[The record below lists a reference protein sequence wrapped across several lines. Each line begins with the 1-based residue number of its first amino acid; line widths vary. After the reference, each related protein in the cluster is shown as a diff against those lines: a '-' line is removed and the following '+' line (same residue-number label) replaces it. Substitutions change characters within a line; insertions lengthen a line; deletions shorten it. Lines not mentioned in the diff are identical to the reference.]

1 MDDLTR
7 ETGAADE
14 MSEQEILEREIGEL
28 PVGYISK
35 KNIHGKTRYYRQWTE
50 SGKIKSQYI
59 REEELEEVQDQIARR
74 KELQQRLKELNQKA
88 KGAKRASSGGR
99 GRGAGVMAFPEPDYE
114 TNVIVGEELL
124 VMASNIQS
132 NRKRDCYRELSGYLS
147 GDGGER
153 VCIVCGLRRTGKT
166 TMIRQ
171 AILDM
176 EPEEA
181 KRAAYIK
188 TTAADNMEVM
198 NRDLRRLN
206 QRGYRY
212 VFIDEITLM
221 DDFIDSAAI
230 LSDIYGAQ
238 GMRIVL
244 TGTDSLAFALT
255 MRQELFDRAVTV
267 RTTFIPFREYSR
279 LLGAD
284 SIDEYIRYGGT
295 LRASKPSGAES
306 GEAGIMARVDGSNAK
321 ETFALFKDWDSTKDY
336 IESAVCRNIQRSLA
350 GSKDKSQF
358 ASLRALLDTGEL
370 IGAVN
375 QIMEDMNLNFLLLVA
390 ADNPAFHEFR
400 LAVWNM
406 RNEKTRK
413 EQADGLTKAHL
424 AQIKEALVALD
435 LVVECPAETTRPGTE
450 PIEKVIFTQPG
461 MRYCQVQTL
470 VQELVNGDRFA
481 PLSQVE
487 KRELAER
494 ILMEVRGRM
503 LEEMVLMETEKA
515 LSGRY
520 QVFKMQLAT
529 GEFDMVVYDTEENNC
544 TLCEVRGTNGA
555 ARNRFRRVPDAE
567 KYRQIERRFGSIRER
582 IMLCRD
588 PQLMGNDRGKYCRI
602 EDYLRGL
609 S

>member
-7 ETGAADE
+7 ETGAADA
-14 MSEQEILEREIGEL
+14 MSEQEILEQEIGEL

-50 SGKIKSQYI
+50 NGKIKSQYI

-124 VMASNIQS
+124 AMASNIQS
-132 NRKRDCYRELSGYLS
+132 NRKRDCYKELSWYLS

-295 LRASKPSGAES
+295 LRANRPSGTEG

-406 RNEKTRK
+406 RNEKMRK

-588 PQLMGNDRGKYCRI
+588 PQLMGNERGKYCRI

>member
-1 MDDLTR
+1 MEDLAK
-7 ETGAADE
+7 EIEEQDL
-14 MSEQEILEREIGEL
+14 QEILEQEIGEL

-50 SGKIKSQYI
+50 NGKIKSQYI
-59 REEELEEVQDQIARR
+59 REEELEDVQEQIARR
-74 KELQQRLKELNQKA
+74 KELQQRLKELNQRS
-88 KGAKRASSGGR
+88 KGPKRAAPGGR
-99 GRGAGVMAFPEPDYE
+99 GRAAAAMAFPEMDYE

-124 VMASNIQS
+124 TMAGNIQS
-132 NRKRDCYRELSGYLS
+132 NRKRDCYKELSGYLH
-147 GDGGER
+147 GEGGER

-176 EPEEA
+176 EPQEA

-188 TTAADNMEVM
+188 TTAADNMEIM

-221 DDFIDSAAI
+221 DDFIDSAAL

-244 TGTDSLAFALT
+244 TGTDTLAFALA

-295 LRASKPSGAES
+295 LRANKPSGAE
-306 GEAGIMARVDGSNAK
+306 GMEPGIMARMDGSGAR
-321 ETFALFKDWDSTKDY
+321 ETFALFKDWDSTRDY
-336 IESAVCRNIQRSLA
+336 IESAVCRNIQRALA
-350 GSKDKSQF
+350 SSKDKSQF
-358 ASLRALLDTGEL
+358 ASLRSLLDTGEL

-390 ADNPAFHEFR
+390 SGNPLFHEFR

-406 RNEKTRK
+406 RNEKLRK

-424 AQIKEALVALD
+424 AQIKEALVAVD

-461 MRYCQVQTL
+461 MRYCQVHML
-470 VQELVNGDRFA
+470 VQELINGDRFA
-481 PLSQVE
+481 TLSQVE
-487 KRELAER
+487 KKELSER
-494 ILMEVRGRM
+494 ILIEVRGRM

-555 ARNRFRRVPDAE
+555 AKNRFRRVPDAE
-567 KYRQIERRFGSIRER
+567 KYRQIERRFGAIKER

-588 PQLMGNDRGKYCRI
+588 PQLMGADSNKYCRI
-602 EDYLRGL
+602 EDYLRSL

>member
-1 MDDLTR
+1 M
-7 ETGAADE
+7 
-14 MSEQEILEREIGEL
+14 
-28 PVGYISK
+28 
-35 KNIHGKTRYYRQWTE
+35 
-50 SGKIKSQYI
+50 
-59 REEELEEVQDQIARR
+59 
-74 KELQQRLKELNQKA
+74 
-88 KGAKRASSGGR
+88 
-99 GRGAGVMAFPEPDYE
+99 
-114 TNVIVGEELL
+114 
-124 VMASNIQS
+124 
-132 NRKRDCYRELSGYLS
+132 
-147 GDGGER
+147 
-153 VCIVCGLRRTGKT
+153 GKT

-255 MRQELFDRAVTV
+255 MRQELFDRAITV

-295 LRASKPSGAES
+295 LRANKPSGSDS
-306 GEAGIMARVDGSNAK
+306 GETGIIARMDGSNAK

-358 ASLRALLDTGEL
+358 ASLRALLETGEL

-390 ADNPAFHEFR
+390 SDNPSFHEFR

-406 RNEKTRK
+406 RNEKVRK

-461 MRYCQVQTL
+461 MRYCQVQML
-470 VQELVNGDRFA
+470 VQDLVNGERFA
-481 PLSQVE
+481 SLSQVE
-487 KRELAER
+487 KRELGER

-529 GEFDMVVYDTEENNC
+529 GEFDMVVYDTQENNC

-588 PQLMGNDRGKYCRI
+588 PQLMGNDSGKYCRI

>member
-1 MDDLTR
+1 
-7 ETGAADE
+7 
-14 MSEQEILEREIGEL
+14 
-28 PVGYISK
+28 
-35 KNIHGKTRYYRQWTE
+35 
-50 SGKIKSQYI
+50 
-59 REEELEEVQDQIARR
+59 
-74 KELQQRLKELNQKA
+74 
-88 KGAKRASSGGR
+88 
-99 GRGAGVMAFPEPDYE
+99 
-114 TNVIVGEELL
+114 
-124 VMASNIQS
+124 
-132 NRKRDCYRELSGYLS
+132 
-147 GDGGER
+147 
-153 VCIVCGLRRTGKT
+153 
-166 TMIRQ
+166 
-171 AILDM
+171 
-176 EPEEA
+176 
-181 KRAAYIK
+181 
-188 TTAADNMEVM
+188 
-198 NRDLRRLN
+198 
-206 QRGYRY
+206 
-212 VFIDEITLM
+212 
-221 DDFIDSAAI
+221 
-230 LSDIYGAQ
+230 
-238 GMRIVL
+238 
-244 TGTDSLAFALT
+244 
-255 MRQELFDRAVTV
+255 
-267 RTTFIPFREYSR
+267 
-279 LLGAD
+279 
-284 SIDEYIRYGGT
+284 
-295 LRASKPSGAES
+295 
-306 GEAGIMARVDGSNAK
+306 MARVDGSNAK

-406 RNEKTRK
+406 RNEKMRK

-588 PQLMGNDRGKYCRI
+588 PQLMGNERGKYCRI

>member
-14 MSEQEILEREIGEL
+14 MSEQEILEQEIGEL

-50 SGKIKSQYI
+50 NGKIKSQYI

-124 VMASNIQS
+124 AMASNIQS
-132 NRKRDCYRELSGYLS
+132 NRKRDCYKELSGYLS
-147 GDGGER
+147 GDCGER

-295 LRASKPSGAES
+295 LRANRPSGTEG

-406 RNEKTRK
+406 RNEKMRK

-588 PQLMGNDRGKYCRI
+588 PQLMGNERGKYCRI

>member
-1 MDDLTR
+1 
-7 ETGAADE
+7 
-14 MSEQEILEREIGEL
+14 
-28 PVGYISK
+28 
-35 KNIHGKTRYYRQWTE
+35 
-50 SGKIKSQYI
+50 
-59 REEELEEVQDQIARR
+59 
-74 KELQQRLKELNQKA
+74 
-88 KGAKRASSGGR
+88 
-99 GRGAGVMAFPEPDYE
+99 
-114 TNVIVGEELL
+114 
-124 VMASNIQS
+124 
-132 NRKRDCYRELSGYLS
+132 
-147 GDGGER
+147 
-153 VCIVCGLRRTGKT
+153 
-166 TMIRQ
+166 MIRQ

-295 LRASKPSGAES
+295 LRANRPSGTEG

-406 RNEKTRK
+406 RNEKMRK

-588 PQLMGNDRGKYCRI
+588 PQLMGNERGKYCRI

>member
-1 MDDLTR
+1 MEDTMRGPEEQDLQQ
-7 ETGAADE
+7 AL
-14 MSEQEILEREIGEL
+14 EQEIGEL

-50 SGKIKSQYI
+50 NGKIKSQYI
-59 REEELEEVQDQIARR
+59 KEEELEDIQEQIARR
-74 KELQQRLKELNQKA
+74 KELQQQLKELNQKN
-88 KGAKRASSGGR
+88 KGAKKSSSGDR
-99 GRGAGVMAFPEPDYE
+99 ARTASAVTSVVFPQMDYE
-114 TNVIVGEELL
+114 TNVIIGEELL
-124 VMASNIQS
+124 TMAGNIQS
-132 NRKRDCYRELSGYLS
+132 NRKRDCYKELSAYLR
-147 GDGGER
+147 GEGGER

-188 TTAADNMEVM
+188 TTAADTMEIM

-255 MRQELFDRAVTV
+255 LRQELFDRAVTV

-284 SIDEYIRYGGT
+284 SIDEYIRCGGT
-295 LRASKPSGAES
+295 LRATRPSGPDGAQ
-306 GEAGIMARVDGSNAK
+306 AGLMARADGSGAR

-336 IESAVCRNIQRSLA
+336 IESAVCRNIQRSLT

-358 ASLRALLDTGEL
+358 ASLRSLLETGGL
-370 IGAVN
+370 IDAVN

-390 ADNPAFHEFR
+390 SENPAFHEFR

-406 RNEKTRK
+406 RNEKIRK
-413 EQADGLTKAHL
+413 EQEDGLTRAHL

-450 PIEKVIFTQPG
+450 PIEKFIFTQPG
-461 MRYCQVQTL
+461 MRYCQVERL
-470 VQELVNGDRFA
+470 VQNLTNGERFA
-481 PLSQVE
+481 SLSQVE
-487 KRELAER
+487 KKELSEQ

-529 GEFDMVVYDTEENNC
+529 GAFDMVVYDTEENNC
-544 TLCEVRGTNGA
+544 TLCEVRGTKA
-555 ARNRFRRVPDAE
+555 VAKNRFRRVPDAE
-567 KYRQIERRFGSIRER
+567 KYRQIERRFGTIKER

-588 PQLMGNDRGKYCRI
+588 PQLMGADGNNYCRI
-602 EDYLRGL
+602 EDYLRSL